1 MIPAKCATAHLSPRA
16 KERRRKTSRTR
27 FGTGVGSGKA
37 PEYRLL
43 GHGNAKNASSAGR
56 EKTMRLLRTVLL
68 QSPRANNHRLHRSDY
83 LVEGFFREKNC
94 VGASAPKSESRRRA
108 AAERKDPSP
117 APPPHSIM
125 RYAPL
130 SHRRQVTQHWCVS
143 PMRSSTPGPHGQN
156 PSAGYSTHFD
166 DSDDKAFKLR
176 EKRPTSH
183 TGCYARE
190 NGGIGGFFWEH
201 GGSRGVAKNL
211 IRPHSAT
218 PRTRRAA
225 GGGTPARPRSAARR
239 PQSARPGGRPPQG
252 SAPHTRRITD
262 RPQSAGVAGRGG
274 RAGDRGNSRLR
285 EARENRPP
293 RETVPMKQFS
303 LGGAEDSDDDD
314 SSSAGSGSDDSS
326 RSYRSETSSTCT
338 TENSVRSAARPQA
351 ARPNGQQKRTRRRKS
366 PHTPYHV
373 PPAPPPLVSSI
384 ILLEYFQLVYM
395 TPPPLPHAPPPSL
408 PQPFRA
414 DETR

>member
-1 MIPAKCATAHLSPRA
+1 MIPAKCATAHLSPRV

-43 GHGNAKNASSAGR
+43 GHGNAKAASAGR

-108 AAERKDPSP
+108 AAERKVPSP

-166 DSDDKAFKLR
+166 DSDDKAYKLR

-190 NGGIGGFFWEH
+190 NGGIGGFSWEH
-201 GGSRGVAKNL
+201 GGSRGVAKSL

-239 PQSARPGGRPPQG
+239 PQSARPGGRPPRPQG
-252 SAPHTRRITD
+252 SAPHTRRIVD

-274 RAGDRGNSRLR
+274 RARDRGNSRSR
-285 EARENRPP
+285 EARENRSP
-293 RETVPMKQFS
+293 RETVPMKHFS
-303 LGGAEDSDDDD
+303 LGGSEDSDDDTSD
-314 SSSAGSGSDDSS
+314 GSDDSS
-326 RSYRSETSSTCT
+326 RSARSETSSTCT
-338 TENSVRSAARPQA
+338 TENSVHSAARPQA
-351 ARPNGQQKRTRRRKS
+351 ARPNGQQQRTRRRK
-366 PHTPYHV
+366 PPRTPN
-373 PPAPPPLVSSI
+373 
-384 ILLEYFQLVYM
+384 
-395 TPPPLPHAPPPSL
+395 HAPLSI
-408 PQPFRA
+408 
-414 DETR
+414 